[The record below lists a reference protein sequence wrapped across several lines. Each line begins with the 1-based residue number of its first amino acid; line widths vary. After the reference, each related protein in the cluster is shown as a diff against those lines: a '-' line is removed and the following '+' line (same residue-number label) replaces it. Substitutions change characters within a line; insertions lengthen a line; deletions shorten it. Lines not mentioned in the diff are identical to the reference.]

1 MIVREK
7 SRQMLYVGADLS
19 GKAGII
25 RKTIGELSQ
34 NELRAWYKS
43 SPQTVGQHVIFTP
56 EKKSY
61 EPTIKENTGSP
72 EQEQSSK

>member
-7 SRQMLYVGADLS
+7 SKQMLYVGADLS

-43 SPQTVGQHVIFTP
+43 SPQDVGQHVIYTP

-72 EQEQSSK
+72 ESEQSSK

>member
-7 SRQMLYVGADLS
+7 SRQMLYVGQDLS

-56 EKKSY
+56 EKKTY
-61 EPTIKENTGSP
+61 EPTNKENTGSP
-72 EQEQSSK
+72 ESEQSSK

>member
-7 SRQMLYVGADLS
+7 SKQMLYVGADLS
-19 GKAGII
+19 GKVGII

-34 NELRAWYKS
+34 NELRAWYQS
-43 SPQTVGQHVIFTP
+43 SPQDVGQHVIYTP

-72 EQEQSSK
+72 ESEQSSK

>member
-1 MIVREK
+1 
-7 SRQMLYVGADLS
+7 MLYVGADLL

-43 SPQTVGQHVIFTP
+43 SPQDVGQHVIYTP

>member
-7 SRQMLYVGADLS
+7 SKQMLYVGVDLS

-43 SPQTVGQHVIFTP
+43 SPQDVGQHVIYTP

>member
-7 SRQMLYVGADLS
+7 SKQMLYVGADLS

-43 SPQTVGQHVIFTP
+43 SPQDVGQHVIFTP

>member
-1 MIVREK
+1 
-7 SRQMLYVGADLS
+7 MLYVGADLS

-34 NELRAWYKS
+34 NELRAWYQS
-43 SPQTVGQHVIFTP
+43 SPQDVGQHVIFTP

>member
-1 MIVREK
+1 
-7 SRQMLYVGADLS
+7 MLYVGADLS

-34 NELRAWYKS
+34 NELRAWYQS
-43 SPQTVGQHVIFTP
+43 SPQDVRQHVIFTP

>member
-7 SRQMLYVGADLS
+7 SRQMLYVGTDLS

-61 EPTIKENTGSP
+61 EPTIKENTGST
-72 EQEQSSK
+72 EQEQQGK

>member
-34 NELRAWYKS
+34 NELRAWYQS
-43 SPQTVGQHVIFTP
+43 SPQDVGQHVIYTP

>member
-7 SRQMLYVGADLS
+7 SKQMLYVGADLS

-34 NELRAWYKS
+34 NELRAWYIS
-43 SPQTVGQHVIFTP
+43 SPQDVGQHVIYTP

-72 EQEQSSK
+72 EQEQSNK

>member
-1 MIVREK
+1 
-7 SRQMLYVGADLS
+7 MLYVGVDLS

-43 SPQTVGQHVIFTP
+43 SPQDVGQHVIYTP

-72 EQEQSSK
+72 ESEQSSK

>member
-1 MIVREK
+1 
-7 SRQMLYVGADLS
+7 MLYVGADLS

-43 SPQTVGQHVIFTP
+43 SPQDVGQHVIFTP

-72 EQEQSSK
+72 ESEQSSK

>member
-1 MIVREK
+1 
-7 SRQMLYVGADLS
+7 MLYVGADLS

-43 SPQTVGQHVIFTP
+43 SPQDVGQHVIFTP

>member
-34 NELRAWYKS
+34 NELRAWYQS
-43 SPQTVGQHVIFTP
+43 SPQDVGQHVIFTP

>member
-43 SPQTVGQHVIFTP
+43 SPQDVGQHVIYTP

>member
-1 MIVREK
+1 
-7 SRQMLYVGADLS
+7 MLYVGADLS

-34 NELRAWYKS
+34 NELRAWYIS
-43 SPQTVGQHVIFTP
+43 SPQDVEQHVIFTP

>member
-7 SRQMLYVGADLS
+7 SRQMLYVGVDLS

-43 SPQTVGQHVIFTP
+43 SPQDVGQHVIFTP

>member
-7 SRQMLYVGADLS
+7 SKQMLYVGADLS

-25 RKTIGELSQ
+25 RKTIGDLSQ

-43 SPQTVGQHVIFTP
+43 SPQDVGQHVIYTP

-72 EQEQSSK
+72 EQKQSSK

>member
-7 SRQMLYVGADLS
+7 SRQMLYVGVDLS

-43 SPQTVGQHVIFTP
+43 SPQDVGQHVIYTP

-72 EQEQSSK
+72 ESEQSSK

>member
-43 SPQTVGQHVIFTP
+43 SPQDVGQHVIYTP

-72 EQEQSSK
+72 ESEQSSK

>member
-1 MIVREK
+1 MIVRDK
-7 SRQMLYVGADLS
+7 SKQMLYVGADLS

-34 NELRAWYKS
+34 NELRAWYTS
-43 SPQTVGQHVIFTP
+43 SPQTVGQHVIYTP

-61 EPTIKENTGSP
+61 EPTIKENTGR
-72 EQEQSSK
+72 QQSIQPGN

>member
-1 MIVREK
+1 
-7 SRQMLYVGADLS
+7 MLYVGADLS

-34 NELRAWYKS
+34 NELRAWYQS
-43 SPQTVGQHVIFTP
+43 SPQDVGQHVIYTP

-72 EQEQSSK
+72 ESEQSSK

>member
-7 SRQMLYVGADLS
+7 SKQMLYVGADLS

-34 NELRAWYKS
+34 NELRAWYQS
-43 SPQTVGQHVIFTP
+43 SPQDVGQHVIFTP

>member
-1 MIVREK
+1 MIVRDK
-7 SRQMLYVGADLS
+7 SKQMLYVGADLS

-34 NELRAWYKS
+34 NELRAWYNS
-43 SPQTVGQHVIFTP
+43 SPQTVKQFVIFTP

-61 EPTIKENTGSP
+61 EPTTEENTGSP
-72 EQEQSSK
+72 KQEQQGK

>member
-1 MIVREK
+1 
-7 SRQMLYVGADLS
+7 MLYVGADLS

-43 SPQTVGQHVIFTP
+43 SPQDVGQHVIYTP

-72 EQEQSSK
+72 ESEQSSK

>member
-43 SPQTVGQHVIFTP
+43 SPQDVGQHVIFTP

>member
-7 SRQMLYVGADLS
+7 SKQMLYVGADLS

-72 EQEQSSK
+72 ESEQSSK

>member
-7 SRQMLYVGADLS
+7 SKQMLYVGADLS

-34 NELRAWYKS
+34 NELRAWYQS
-43 SPQTVGQHVIFTP
+43 SPQDVGQHVIYTP

-72 EQEQSSK
+72 ESEQSSK

>member
-1 MIVREK
+1 MIVRDK

-34 NELRAWYKS
+34 NELRAWYTS
-43 SPQTVGQHVIFTP
+43 SPHTVGQHVIYTP

-72 EQEQSSK
+72 EQEQQGK

>member
-7 SRQMLYVGADLS
+7 SKQMLYVGADLS

-25 RKTIGELSQ
+25 RKTIGEFSQ
-34 NELRAWYKS
+34 NELRAWYIS
-43 SPQTVGQHVIFTP
+43 SPQDVGQHVIYTP

-72 EQEQSSK
+72 EQE

>member
-7 SRQMLYVGADLS
+7 NRQMLYVGADLS

-43 SPQTVGQHVIFTP
+43 SPQDVGQHVIYTP

-72 EQEQSSK
+72 ESEQSSK